1 MCLPSSKVEASNAM
15 VGGCV
20 FLSCG
25 SEAPPVGGN
34 QLNPRGTVSLRK
46 VGVSMPPSRTIP
58 ELDTTSRSVRRVIR
72 GLCSW
77 GFHMKGGD
85 PPDFIPS
92 MTLKAGQGDTDV
104 GVRAGQRGWY
114 V

>member
-1 MCLPSSKVEASNAM
+1 M

-20 FLSCG
+20 FPSCG
-25 SEAPPVGGN
+25 SEAPPTGVS
-34 QLNPRGTVSLRK
+34 QLSPQGTVSLRK

-58 ELDTTSRSVRRVIR
+58 ELDTTHRAMRRVIR

-77 GFHMKGGD
+77 GFHMKGGE
-85 PPDFIPS
+85 PPDFIPG
-92 MTLKAGQGDTDV
+92 MTLKAGQNDTDV
-104 GVRAGQRGWY
+104 GVWAGQRGWY